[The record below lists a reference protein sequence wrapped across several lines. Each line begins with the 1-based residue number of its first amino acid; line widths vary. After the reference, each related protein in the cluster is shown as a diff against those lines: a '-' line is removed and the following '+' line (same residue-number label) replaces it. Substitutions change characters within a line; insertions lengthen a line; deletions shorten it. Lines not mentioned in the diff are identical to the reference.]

1 MDAQAFK
8 LHERL
13 GGTGGNEYSVISKT
27 KAPRATDIHINMLV
41 VDSLSEEKWE
51 RRPIV
56 DMQGERKDTFYAWN
70 IFCFLDYFQTTR
82 GY

>member
-27 KAPRATDIHINMLV
+27 KAPRAADIHINMLV
-41 VDSLSEEKWE
+41 VDSLSEGK
-51 RRPIV
+51 
-56 DMQGERKDTFYAWN
+56 
-70 IFCFLDYFQTTR
+70 
-82 GY
+82 